1 MQSTSRHWQL
11 SLPLRALPFLALA
24 FAALLIAPAARAQAQ
39 QNGPLPQPLPLFP
52 GDNWWNLDVSAA
64 PLDPGSA
71 NFIDYVGRTTGMH
84 PDFGG
89 DAGGAGDPEIY
100 GFPYASVGAEQPL
113 VPVHFVDYGDESDAG
128 APGRPPGYPIPPEA
142 RTQTRWIEG
151 GWSGDDPRAGGD
163 RHLLIVD
170 RDRRILYEL
179 YDTAWR
185 NGRWEAGSGAVFL
198 LDANGRRPDG
208 WTSADKNVTRSAT
221 FATPTNGRAWLREES
236 TAAGVVH
243 CTGAAL

>member
-1 MQSTSRHWQL
+1 MLAMSRSRW
-11 SLPLRALPFLALA
+11 LPLSVGALALCSL
-24 FAALLIAPAARAQAQ
+24 ALGALSATPARAQAL

-52 GDNWWNLDVSAA
+52 HDNWWNVDVSAA
-64 PLDPGSA
+64 PLDPNSS

-89 DAGGAGDPEIY
+89 DAGSPSAPEIY
-100 GFPYASVGAEQPL
+100 GFPYASVGQDQPL

-142 RTQTRWIEG
+142 RTQTRWLEG
-151 GWSGDDPRAGGD
+151 GWSGDDDRAGGD

-198 LDANGRRPDG
+198 LGENGRRREG
-208 WTSADKNVTRSAT
+208 WTSAD
-221 FATPTNGRAWLREES
+221 
-236 TAAGVVH
+236 AAGLAILP
-243 CTGAAL
+243 GLIRPD